1 MLNISEDEHWQ
12 FYQTS
17 VLLYTYKCLF
27 TETKLK
33 TSKISLTSWWNG
45 MHLSHVS
52 KHTGSRKGRD
62 VGRVS
67 KLLDKTGSQNQ
78 TLTNSPL
85 VSPKKVHFFTR
96 IPLQRSAWFLRDEV
110 VRKEVFIVRNLQEVS
125 GVLANNFSTLATTV
139 PYSILSGFKVIRNCK
154 KW

>member
-45 MHLSHVS
+45 MHLSDVS

-62 VGRVS
+62 VERVS

-85 VSPKKVHFFTR
+85 VSSR

>member
-1 MLNISEDEHWQ
+1 
-12 FYQTS
+12 
-17 VLLYTYKCLF
+17 
-27 TETKLK
+27 
-33 TSKISLTSWWNG
+33 
-45 MHLSHVS
+45 MHLSDVS

-62 VGRVS
+62 VERVS

-85 VSPKKVHFFTR
+85 VSPKKVHFFT
-96 IPLQRSAWFLRDEV
+96 IILLQRSAWFLRDEV

-125 GVLANNFSTLATTV
+125 GVLASNFPTLATTV